1 MQLSVLF
8 VVAVAS
14 LGLSSAATT
23 PNPSDSHLEK
33 RKCFKTG
40 EKYGDHKG
48 HAQAKVRE
56 LCKYSFKG
64 YYKKGEKVTRCYGI
78 SSKKS
83 VKYTVGLLGPNAGA
97 TRYLG
102 EDECY
107 DGLHKEVVNCNRGG
121 ETTYGNWYYRYL
133 T

>member
-40 EKYGDHKG
+40 EK
-48 HAQAKVRE
+48 
-56 LCKYSFKG
+56 
-64 YYKKGEKVTRCYGI
+64 EKVTRCYGI

-121 ETTYGNWYYRYL
+121 ETTYGNWYYRADPNAERC
-133 T
+133 